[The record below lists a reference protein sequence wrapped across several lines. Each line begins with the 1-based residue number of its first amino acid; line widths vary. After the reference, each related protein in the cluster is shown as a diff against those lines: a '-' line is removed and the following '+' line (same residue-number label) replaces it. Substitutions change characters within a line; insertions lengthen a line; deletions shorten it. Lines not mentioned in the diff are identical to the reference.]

1 MGEEDIEEIKRK
13 KLEEQKKMIEAANA
27 GEQLK
32 AALRVALEE
41 GAYER
46 LMNISYANKEFYLN
60 VAQRALMLYKQAGR
74 KLTEEEIIFLIRSLK
89 RQTGHEPTIEFREK

>member
-1 MGEEDIEEIKRK
+1 MAEEDIEELKKR
-13 KLEEQKKMIEAANA
+13 KLEEHRKLLEAAKA
-27 GEQLK
+27 EEQLK

-41 GAYER
+41 AAYER

-60 VAQRALMLYKQAGR
+60 VAQRALMVYKQAGR

-89 RQTGHEPTIEFREK
+89 RQAGYEPTIEFREK